1 MHHCVDRYERYI
13 NYKEV
18 KKVRKDQYFY
28 DRIIFPDET
37 KRKDIAQMLK
47 EEYGDTISNDK
58 LFMKIDQALMNEK
71 NKSKQNDVSER
82 LSLVISKEQNAKFDE
97 ALKKVNKKKSEIIR
111 NMIDMFVEQ
120 ILYEQN
126 NDI

>member
-1 MHHCVDRYERYI
+1 M
-13 NYKEV
+13 
-18 KKVRKDQYFY
+18 RKDQYFY

-58 LFMKIDQALMNEK
+58 LFMKIDQLLMDKK
-71 NKSKQNDVSER
+71 NKTKQNDVSER
-82 LSLVISKEQNAKFDE
+82 LSLVIPKEQNAKFE
-97 ALKKVNKKKSEIIR
+97 KALEKVNKKKSEVIR
-111 NMIDMFVEQ
+111 NMIDMFIEQ